1 MPVGI
6 YTHIYIYGSLKI
18 RRGCCEKGTKVKK
31 KKKLA
36 KIGKLEDTVKEGSI
50 SVNPDSVL
58 NTHHRILPIIY
69 TQ

>member
-31 KKKLA
+31 KKVGQNRKVRRY
-36 KIGKLEDTVKEGSI
+36 GQGRI
-50 SVNPDSVL
+50 SQSP
-58 NTHHRILPIIY
+58 TKRQILREIRDLDK
-69 TQ
+69 